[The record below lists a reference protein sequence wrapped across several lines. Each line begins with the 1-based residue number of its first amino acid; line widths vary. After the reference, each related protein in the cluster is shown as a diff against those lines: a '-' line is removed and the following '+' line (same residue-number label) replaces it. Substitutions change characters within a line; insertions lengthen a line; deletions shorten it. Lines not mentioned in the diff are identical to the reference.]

1 MEADTINNARRYA
14 SYGGFFLFFCASVLA
29 TLRGSLRIEIH
40 AHCRLLGYWERV
52 FALVYLLSITFV
64 QVGTFLV
71 KDLFGARHG
80 PDDAW
85 ELLWG
90 FTLVAAAALVVLS
103 LLIKQFYLYTLYS
116 AFSLVHYFLVVAVA
130 NILIRDLFML
140 HVVPMMFAVI
150 YGCWFLAVVPRPFQI
165 AGHTASMA
173 ENEAESFILLHGFSR
188 DYVVMDAD
196 EIEDVRRAVRT
207 WTSAARQL
215 LLRPLNPKK

>member
-1 MEADTINNARRYA
+1 MDAQTINSVRRYA
-14 SYGGFFLFFCASVLA
+14 SYGGFFLFFCAATLV
-29 TLRGSLRIEIH
+29 TLRGSLRITIH
-40 AHCRLLGYWERV
+40 AHCRMLGYWERV
-52 FALVYLLSITFV
+52 FALVYLLSIAFV

-71 KDLFGARHG
+71 KDVFDVHHG

-85 ELLWG
+85 EMLWG
-90 FTLVAAAALVVLS
+90 FALLAAAALLVQA
-103 LLIKQFYLYTLYS
+103 LLTKQFYLHALYS

-165 AGHTASMA
+165 AGHTASMT
-173 ENEAESFILLHGFSR
+173 ENDAESFILLHGFSR

-196 EIEDVRRAVRT
+196 EVEDMRRAVRT
-207 WTSAARQL
+207 WTAAARQL
-215 LLRPLNPKK
+215 LRRPFIRNQ